1 VAVSLGVLGMLTA
14 DKVVEYGSTALA
26 EAAKPVLGQA
36 GYVGQASFR
45 TRGRAAA
52 APTRWWRFG
61 RAA

>member
-1 VAVSLGVLGMLTA
+1 
-14 DKVVEYGSTALA
+14 VEYGSTALA